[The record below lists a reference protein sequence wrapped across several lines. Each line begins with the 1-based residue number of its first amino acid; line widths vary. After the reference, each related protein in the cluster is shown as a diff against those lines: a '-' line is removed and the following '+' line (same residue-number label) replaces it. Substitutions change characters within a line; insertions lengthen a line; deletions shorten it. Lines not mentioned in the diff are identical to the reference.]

1 MAVRVQQEDF
11 DIAAEIAA
19 LTRGRGDI
27 GAVVTFSGLCRG
39 QDEGR
44 NVATLRLETYQEM
57 AEEEL
62 SRLENEACRRW
73 PLQASAIIHRHGA
86 MKPGDNIVLVICAS
100 AHRQAAFEAAAFL
113 MDYLKTRAPFWKAEE
128 AADGSKRWIEAKAS
142 DDEAAERW

>member
-1 MAVRVQQEDF
+1 MAVRVQTEDF
-11 DIAAEIAA
+11 DIAAQIAA
-19 LTRGRGDI
+19 LTRDRGDI
-27 GAVVTFSGLCRG
+27 GAVVTFSGICRG

-44 NVATLRLETYQEM
+44 EVATLTLETYQEM

-62 SRLENEACRRW
+62 TRIEAEARRRW
-73 PLQASAIIHRHGA
+73 PLQGTTIIHRHGA

-100 AHRQAAFEAAAFL
+100 AHRQAAFEAAEFL

-128 AADGSKRWIEAKAS
+128 TGSGERRWIAAKAG

>member
-1 MAVRVQQEDF
+1 MAVHVQQEDF

-19 LTRGRGDI
+19 LTKGRGDI

-62 SRLENEACRRW
+62 SRLEREAWQRW
-73 PLQASAIIHRHGA
+73 PLQASTIIHRHGA

-113 MDYLKTRAPFWKAEE
+113 MEYLKTRAPFWKAEE
-128 AADGSKRWIEAKAS
+128 ASDGSTRWIEAKAS